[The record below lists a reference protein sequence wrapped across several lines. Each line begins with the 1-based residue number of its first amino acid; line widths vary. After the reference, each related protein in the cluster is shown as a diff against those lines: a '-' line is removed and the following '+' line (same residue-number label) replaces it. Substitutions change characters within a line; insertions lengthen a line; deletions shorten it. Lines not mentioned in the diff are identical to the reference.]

1 MVHRVQKIEVMN
13 QSQMFN
19 AHEAI
24 VNIDRNIVHVV
35 DRIVYRKGI
44 VREGIDLE
52 ADENSVGIVQG
63 IEEVENVVVVVRIQ
77 EIVIVGDHL
86 KRNDNENLWIINEFT
101 NIVFFQSFS
110 WDWQRTL
117 IFFFL
122 QNPFNKLIFKFN
134 QNKTFFVV
142 VLYSSGIIV
151 ERPIF
156 RSQLSVKKNVN
167 SV

>member
-1 MVHRVQKIEVMN
+1 MFIDNVNFVINMVHRVQKIEVMN

-24 VNIDRNIVHVV
+24 VNIDRNIVHVA

-77 EIVIVGDHL
+77 EIVIVGDHRN
-86 KRNDNENLWIINEFT
+86 RNDNENLWIINEFT

-110 WDWQRTL
+110 
-117 IFFFL
+117 
-122 QNPFNKLIFKFN
+122 
-134 QNKTFFVV
+134 
-142 VLYSSGIIV
+142 
-151 ERPIF
+151 
-156 RSQLSVKKNVN
+156 
-167 SV
+167 